1 MTVQTSPPPSPQPS
15 PPRSVLSRELA
26 LPTIGMVALVFFT
39 AFEALAVTTVMPQ
52 VARELDGV
60 HLYAVSFAAPL
71 ATGIVGMVACGLW
84 SDRRGPVPPLYA
96 SVALF
101 GAGLLVCGI
110 APTMEVLV
118 AGRLLQG
125 LGAGAL
131 TVGLY
136 VVVGQVY
143 PPALQ
148 PSIFAGFAAAWVLP
162 SLFGPPIAAVVAARL
177 GWEWV
182 FLGVVGLVALAALL
196 VVPALRGLRGRPDP
210 TDERVPLR
218 RLAWAA
224 GAAAAVLCLDL
235 LGSRPGAG
243 PAYAAVAGV
252 AVVVAVRHLVP
263 RATLLAGRG
272 LPSVILTRGALGA
285 AFFSAEAYLPFVL
298 QDHWGLSTGRAG
310 LALAAAGVCWA
321 GASQVQARLGARLA
335 DERAMLAGTALLVAG
350 SALSL
355 AAVAARLHPGLL
367 VAGYAVA
374 AVGMGTAFPR
384 TSVAMLRH
392 STERDRGF
400 NSSALSVADSLGA
413 ALALALCGV
422 AFAAVGRSELGGA
435 AGDPFAAVLVV
446 STAWAAVSW
455 LASRRTPVS

>member
-1 MTVQTSPPPSPQPS
+1 MTLAAPTTDPDDTVIS
-15 PPRSVLSRELA
+15 RSYA
-26 LPTIGMVALVFFT
+26 LTTVGMVALVFFA

-60 HLYAVSFAAPL
+60 HLYAISFAAPL
-71 ATGIVGMVACGLW
+71 ATGIVGMVVCGIW

-96 SVALF
+96 SVVLF
-101 GAGLLVCGI
+101 AFGLLVCGL
-110 APTMEVLV
+110 APTMEILV
-118 AGRLLQG
+118 VGRLVQG

-143 PPALQ
+143 PARLQ

-162 SLFGPPIAAVVAARL
+162 SLFGPSIAAFIAAQW

-182 FLGVVGLVALAALL
+182 FLSVVGLVAVATTF
-196 VVPALRGLRGRPDP
+196 VVPSLLGLRGRPEP
-210 TDERVPLR
+210 TGARVPVGQLG
-218 RLAWAA
+218 WAA
-224 GAAAAVLCLDL
+224 VAAVAVLSLDL
-235 LGSRPGAG
+235 LGSRPGLGLLFAAAAG
-243 PAYAAVAGV
+243 
-252 AVVVAVRHLVP
+252 AVVLVSVRHLVP
-263 RATLLAGRG
+263 PRTLSAARG
-272 LPSVILTRGALGA
+272 LPSVVLTRGALGA
-285 AFFSAEAYLPFVL
+285 SFFCAEAYLPFVL

-310 LALAAAGVCWA
+310 LALAAAGICWA
-321 GASQVQARLGARLA
+321 SASQVQARLGARLT
-335 DERAMLAGTALLVAG
+335 DERAMLVGTALLMAG
-350 SALSL
+350 AALSL
-355 AAVAARLHPGLL
+355 LATGALLHPVVLML
-367 VAGYAVA
+367 GYALA

-400 NSSALSVADSLGA
+400 NSSALSIADSLGA

-422 AFAAVGRSELGGA
+422 TYAAVSRTDLSGVL
-435 AGDPFAAVLVV
+435 GDPFAAVFTISV
-446 STAWAAVSW
+446 AWALVAH

>member
-1 MTVQTSPPPSPQPS
+1 MTAPTTERQDT
-15 PPRSVLSRELA
+15 VLSRGYA
-26 LPTIGMVALVFFT
+26 LTTVGTVALVFFA

-60 HLYAVSFAAPL
+60 HLYAISFAAPL
-71 ATGIVGMVACGLW
+71 ATGIVGMVVCGIW

-96 SVALF
+96 SVVLFAL
-101 GAGLLVCGI
+101 GLLVCGL
-110 APTMEVLV
+110 APTMEILV
-118 AGRLLQG
+118 AGRLVQG

-143 PPALQ
+143 PARLQ

-162 SLFGPPIAAVVAARL
+162 SLFGPSIAAFIAHQW

-182 FLGVVGLVALAALL
+182 FLSVVALVGVATAF
-196 VVPALRGLRGRPDP
+196 VVPSLLGLRGRPEP
-210 TDERVPLR
+210 TDERVPVG
-218 RLAWAA
+218 RLGWAA
-224 GAAAAVLCLDL
+224 VAAVAVLSLDLIGSRPGLGLLFAAAAV
-235 LGSRPGAG
+235 
-243 PAYAAVAGV
+243 
-252 AVVVAVRHLVP
+252 AVVLVSVRRLVP
-263 RATLLAGRG
+263 LRTLTAARG
-272 LPSVILTRGALGA
+272 LPSVVLTRGALGA
-285 AFFSAEAYLPFVL
+285 SFFCAEAYLPFVL

-321 GASQVQARLGARLA
+321 AASQVQARLGTRLT
-335 DERAMLAGTALLVAG
+335 DERAMAVGTALLAAG
-350 SALSL
+350 AILSL
-355 AAVAARLHPGLL
+355 VATGGRLHPIVL
-367 VAGYAVA
+367 VVGYAVA

-400 NSSALSVADSLGA
+400 NSSALSIADSLGA

-422 AFAAVGRSELGGA
+422 TFAAVNRADGSGVL
-435 AGDPFAAVLVV
+435 GDPFAAVFSV
-446 STAWAAVSW
+446 SVAWAVVAH